1 MKRLILVAVLLA
13 TVPASAETF
22 NIEIDYMVDN
32 NGSSSH
38 SHQPSQAVIDA
49 VVQMFA
55 CQGHTL
61 NIVVDDA
68 LTHHYAMRRDPSD
81 NSFFDYSGSAD
92 SFGKLKADNFDNT
105 QGGWHYAIFG
115 HRYEGVDD
123 DGNIV
128 VSGSSGLGERPGDD
142 FIVTLGAWP
151 DSTGNDF
158 EQASTLAHEFG
169 HNLGLTHCG
178 GQNCSSVGP
187 NSPVLASIMSY
198 NYQLEGLR
206 TGLLCNGLIHE
217 TEGWLF
223 KEMDYSRGRM
233 ATLQEAA
240 LDEALGTS
248 WVPVDWDCSG
258 SVAGVVSQDL
268 STDGPTWCSNTGD
281 LNLIGDYNEWDM
293 IVDVAKNAK
302 SSELVGM
309 PESSTCISWEEVLE
323 MRNKASCPSPTTAV
337 SESCISA
344 QLWFVDGASGTNSAS
359 GTWKDPSGSLA
370 NAQIYVPSSSAVV
383 LFPGTLDEGGAGGV
397 TLDRRMRIYSAK
409 GSVIK

>member
-1 MKRLILVAVLLA
+1 MKRLIIILAVLA
-13 TVPASAETF
+13 AVPAAAETF

-32 NGSSSH
+32 SPGSAH
-38 SHQPSQAVIDA
+38 SHMPSQAVIDA

-68 LTHHYAMRRDPSD
+68 LPHHYVLRRDPSD
-81 NSFFDYSGSAD
+81 NSFFDYSGTAD
-92 SFGKLKADNFDNT
+92 SFGQLKADWFDNT
-105 QGGWHYAIFG
+105 GGGWHYAIFA
-115 HRYEGVDD
+115 HRYENPDTN
-123 DGNIV
+123 GNLIP
-128 VSGSSGLGERPGDD
+128 SGSSGLGERPGDD
-142 FIVTLGAWP
+142 FIVTLGAFT
-151 DSTGNDF
+151 DSTGNEF
-158 EQASTLAHEFG
+158 QQASTLAHEFG

-178 GQNCSSVGP
+178 GQNCDSVGN

-206 TGLLCNGLIHE
+206 TGLLCNELIHE

-223 KEMDYSRGRM
+223 KEIDYSRGRM
-233 ATLQEAA
+233 ASLQEAA

-268 STDGPTWCSNTGD
+268 SSDGTTWCDNDGD

-293 IVDVAKNAK
+293 IVDVTKNAK

-309 PESSTCISWEEVLE
+309 PESEPCMTFEDFKK
-323 MRNKASCPSPTTAV
+323 MQNKANCPSPTTADY
-337 SESCISA
+337 EPCISA
-344 QLWFVDGASGTNSAS
+344 QLWFVDGVGGTNSAS
-359 GTWKDPSGSLA
+359 GTWQDPSGSLT

-397 TLDRRMRIYSAK
+397 VLDRRMRIYSAK